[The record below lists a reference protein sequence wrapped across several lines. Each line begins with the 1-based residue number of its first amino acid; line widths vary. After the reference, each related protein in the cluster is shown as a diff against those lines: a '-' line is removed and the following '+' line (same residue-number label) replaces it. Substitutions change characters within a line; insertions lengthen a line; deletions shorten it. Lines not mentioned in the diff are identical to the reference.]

1 VAFCGFLLL
10 AVRPFPQGIGLI
22 RDKML
27 NFVTAFM
34 RADLVRHD
42 MIEGWEL
49 PPSPLDGDDI
59 KLVLAELINSSY
71 DLRNVA
77 GLCTA
82 AALDC
87 AKAKAAL
94 TLGQSP
100 AATGKN
106 FEVWQAPWT
115 DAKKGALYTLKS
127 RKPAWYRWFWWR
139 YFGWLFDLVFGHKRS
154 GTWLSKRRGTTPA
167 SRP

>member
-1 VAFCGFLLL
+1 
-10 AVRPFPQGIGLI
+10 
-22 RDKML
+22 
-27 NFVTAFM
+27 VTAIM
-34 RADLVRHD
+34 QADLLRRD

-49 PPSPLDGDDI
+49 PPSPLDDDDI
-59 KLVLAELINSSY
+59 RLVLAELINPSY

-87 AKAKAAL
+87 AKVKAAL
-94 TLGQSP
+94 TLGQSK

-106 FEVWQAPWT
+106 FEVWQAPST
-115 DAKKGALYTLKS
+115 DAKKGAIYTLKS

-139 YFGWLFDLVFGHKRS
+139 YFG
-154 GTWLSKRRGTTPA
+154 
-167 SRP
+167 